1 MKRHTTM
8 KTLNVYRDN
17 WRSDERLHLCLAFT
31 VFLFSGKRPQE
42 IQRESQRGTQIC
54 QERGLKTEL
63 VFYWVVEG
71 KGTSWNNCYDKDF
84 ECCFSFM
91 TVLKNTHKWE
101 TKVGFLYSI
110 YWRNSYHGSKPVVSV
125 GKTLFGQLCRAFL
138 QPRFEE
144 MSWLYRWLFPLFHD
158 SV

>member
-17 WRSDERLHLCLAFT
+17 WRSDERLHLCLTFT

-138 QPRFEE
+138 QPKFEE
-144 MSWLYRWLFPLFHD
+144 MSW
-158 SV
+158 

>member
-17 WRSDERLHLCLAFT
+17 WRSDERLHLCLLFT

-63 VFYWVVEG
+63 VFYGVVEG
-71 KGTSWNNCYDKDF
+71 KGTS
-84 ECCFSFM
+84 
-91 TVLKNTHKWE
+91 
-101 TKVGFLYSI
+101 
-110 YWRNSYHGSKPVVSV
+110 
-125 GKTLFGQLCRAFL
+125 
-138 QPRFEE
+138 
-144 MSWLYRWLFPLFHD
+144 
-158 SV
+158 